1 MRPAGGLR
9 RFEAQLRTALVLLVA
24 LLAALGVLNLRLLAQ
39 ARADLASAEAETAK
53 GRAREA
59 VRAVGPE
66 VLLRT
71 GEAAA
76 GEPALR
82 RAAARVDLLRITLLD
97 PEGRVLASGGTD
109 LGEAAT
115 TRTLD
120 PDLRA
125 ALSAG
130 RTVAV
135 PRTEDGEGE
144 GIVAYVPL
152 VDGSGRL
159 LRVVEARHATPA
171 LSRLDARLRFLVAV
185 LAGTV
190 SLLAVLSIFLARWV
204 SRPYRSLVEAAGD
217 AGLSPI
223 RGLAPDP
230 QDLAQAFRAVGEKLR
245 EQERAI
251 GSVERESEGLL
262 DLVRFAA
269 GPGRGMATGVLV
281 VASDR
286 RIAESNPAAE
296 AILGLSSGEGKG
308 KSLAEAAPAVLGL
321 EGLVRRALE
330 TGQGASREV
339 LDVRR
344 PASASGHVGVAISP
358 VPGGSGKI
366 AGALVLMTDLTEIRK
381 LQEQARLRESLA
393 TVGRVAAGI
402 AHEIR
407 NALGT
412 ILGYARMLEKR
423 EEPSVRGPAREIL
436 REVDAVRS
444 AVDEFL
450 LYARPPEPKPEP
462 VDLGAVAR
470 AAAAAAPHGV
480 SVEVEGE
487 FGTVQAD
494 ESLVRRVFGNL
505 FQNAAEAGA
514 ALGRPVRV
522 SIVGRRVGESG
533 LLVDVEDDGPGIPP
547 ERRDEVFLPFVT
559 GRAQGT
565 GLGLALVQRTM
576 LDLGGSVEVREA
588 PGGGALFRLRFPL
601 RESPAGRP

>member
-9 RFEAQLRTALVLLVA
+9 RFEAQLRIALVLLVA

-39 ARADLASAEAETAK
+39 ARTDLASAEAETAK

-59 VRAVGPE
+59 VRAIGPE

-71 GEAAA
+71 GEGAA
-76 GEPALR
+76 GEPVLR
-82 RAAARVDLLRITLLD
+82 RAAARIDLRRITLLD

-109 LGEAAT
+109 LDDEIS
-115 TRTLD
+115 TRTFD

-135 PRTEDGEGE
+135 PRTEDGE

-281 VASDR
+281 VALDR

-470 AAAAAAPHGV
+470 ASAAAAPRGV
-480 SVEVEGE
+480 FVEVEGE

-522 SIVGRRVGESG
+522 SLVGRRVGEEG

-547 ERRDEVFLPFVT
+547 ERRGEVFLPFVT
-559 GRAQGT
+559 GRAEGT

-576 LDLGGSVEVREA
+576 LDLGGSVELREA
-588 PGGGALFRLRFPL
+588 PGGGALFRLRFP
-601 RESPAGRP
+601 RRGSSAGRP